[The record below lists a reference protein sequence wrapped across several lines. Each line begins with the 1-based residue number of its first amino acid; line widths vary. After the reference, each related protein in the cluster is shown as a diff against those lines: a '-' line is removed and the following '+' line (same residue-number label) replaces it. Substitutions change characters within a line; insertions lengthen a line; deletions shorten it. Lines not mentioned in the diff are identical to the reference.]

1 MQLSLPVF
9 AAAARGVRSP
19 RPAGVRL
26 TTGKLVGARGFE
38 PRTPCAQGRC
48 ATRLRY
54 APTVFDYSWDYN
66 SCVRSDISDTPER
79 WSALRSRAQSIILTE
94 VMPSSRYALV
104 TYLRNPIGEF
114 VEHLRQ
120 ELHPTTEHMAAHL
133 TILPPR
139 ELTGSEAA
147 AVEFL
152 EEACSHVIPFRVELG
167 DVETFLPT
175 TATVFIQVKRAAY
188 RMRELHDQLCG
199 HGLNCTETWPYIPHL
214 TILKTDRDA
223 EARAAFAIARERWAQ
238 FSGRRDVLVE
248 KLMFVRETNRHWQDV
263 APLPLGH
270 GELSSKS

>member
-1 MQLSLPVF
+1 M
-9 AAAARGVRSP
+9 A
-19 RPAGVRL
+19 
-26 TTGKLVGARGFE
+26 
-38 PRTPCAQGRC
+38 
-48 ATRLRY
+48 
-54 APTVFDYSWDYN
+54 
-66 SCVRSDISDTPER
+66 
-79 WSALRSRAQSIILTE
+79 
-94 VMPSSRYALV
+94 SSRYALV

-120 ELHPTTEHMAAHL
+120 ELHPTTQHMAAHL

-139 ELTGSEAA
+139 ELRSTEQA

-152 EEACSHVIPFRVELG
+152 EEACSRVIPFTVELG

-199 HGLNCTETWPYIPHL
+199 RGLQCTEIWPYIPHL
-214 TILKTDRDA
+214 TILKTEDDA
-223 EARAAFAIARERWAQ
+223 EARAAYKIAHERWAQ
-238 FSGRRDVLVE
+238 FTGRRDVLVE
-248 KLMFVRETNRHWQDV
+248 KLMFVKETDGRWQDV

>member
-1 MQLSLPVF
+1 M
-9 AAAARGVRSP
+9 A
-19 RPAGVRL
+19 
-26 TTGKLVGARGFE
+26 
-38 PRTPCAQGRC
+38 
-48 ATRLRY
+48 
-54 APTVFDYSWDYN
+54 
-66 SCVRSDISDTPER
+66 
-79 WSALRSRAQSIILTE
+79 
-94 VMPSSRYALV
+94 SSRYALV

-120 ELHPTTEHMAAHL
+120 ELHPTTQHMAAHL

-139 ELTGSEAA
+139 ELRSTEQA

-152 EEACSHVIPFRVELG
+152 EEACSRVIPFTVELG

-199 HGLNCTETWPYIPHL
+199 RGLQCAEIWPYIPHL
-214 TILKTDRDA
+214 TILKTEDDA
-223 EARAAFAIARERWAQ
+223 EARAAYKIAHERWAQ
-238 FSGRRDVLVE
+238 FTGRRDVLVE
-248 KLMFVRETNRHWQDV
+248 KLMFVKETDGYWQDV

>member
-1 MQLSLPVF
+1 M
-9 AAAARGVRSP
+9 A
-19 RPAGVRL
+19 
-26 TTGKLVGARGFE
+26 
-38 PRTPCAQGRC
+38 
-48 ATRLRY
+48 
-54 APTVFDYSWDYN
+54 
-66 SCVRSDISDTPER
+66 
-79 WSALRSRAQSIILTE
+79 
-94 VMPSSRYALV
+94 SSRYALV

-120 ELHPTTEHMAAHL
+120 ELHPTTQHMAAHL

-139 ELTGSEAA
+139 ELRSTEQA

-152 EEACSHVIPFRVELG
+152 EEACSRVIPFSVELG

-199 HGLNCTETWPYIPHL
+199 RGLQCAEIWPYIPHL
-214 TILKTDRDA
+214 TILKTEDDA
-223 EARAAFAIARERWAQ
+223 EARAAYKIAHERWAQ
-238 FSGRRDVLVE
+238 FTGRRDVLVE
-248 KLMFVRETNRHWQDV
+248 KLMFVKETAGCWQDV